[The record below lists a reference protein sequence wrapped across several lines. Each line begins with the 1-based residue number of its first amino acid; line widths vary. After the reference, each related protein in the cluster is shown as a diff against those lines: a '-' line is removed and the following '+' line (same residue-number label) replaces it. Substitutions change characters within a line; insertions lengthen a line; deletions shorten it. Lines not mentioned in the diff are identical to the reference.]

1 MSAFVCNAATQCA
14 EARINSM
21 NKKKDCIGKHL
32 LNILELLSLKFVK
45 LKPQKV
51 FLFCFSWRIVIHDIS
66 IQSRAEVNFNLSIN
80 VYRNL

>member
-51 FLFCFSWRIVIHDIS
+51 FLFCFSWKVIYVIS
-66 IQSRAEVNFNLSIN
+66 FQSRSEVNFNILIN